1 MPDTPLEV
9 AAGLLLDGTG
19 KVLLA
24 SRPEDKPWPG
34 WWELPGGKIEP
45 GETPLQA
52 LTRELEEELGI
63 HITQSDP
70 WVTYTHAYTRRTVRL
85 HFHRVTAWHGELRG
99 LEGQTLSWIRPG
111 HDPLPA
117 RTLPAT
123 LPPLRWL
130 NLPDRYRLSAIGH
143 PQALPDFLAQLET
156 DLNNGLRLVQFREPG
171 WQGNNGSLEAA
182 FRAVLSK
189 CRRHGAACLV
199 NSCHPRHWAEEADG
213 MHLRARDAANWQE
226 TPPAETG
233 PLQQGLPGARRGGHY
248 LAMSTHNADELAL
261 ARQIGA
267 DFVVLGHVLDTP
279 SHPGEPGMGWEG
291 FNRLRM
297 DAGLPVFAIGG
308 QSDDTL
314 ATAQQHGAHG
324 IAMLRG
330 SAQES
335 R

>member
-1 MPDTPLEV
+1 MPDAPLEV

-19 KVLLA
+19 RVLLA

-52 LTRELEEELGI
+52 LRRELAEELDI

-85 HFHRVTAWHGELRG
+85 HFHRVTAWRGALRS

-123 LPPLRWL
+123 LPPLRWIT
-130 NLPDRYRLSAIGH
+130 LPDRYRLSAIGR
-143 PQALPDFLAQLET
+143 PQALPAFLAQLES
-156 DLNNGLRLVQFREPG
+156 DLNAGLRLVQFREPD
-171 WQGNNGSLEAA
+171 WQGDTASLEAA
-182 FRAVLSK
+182 FRAVLSC

-199 NSCHPRHWAEEADG
+199 NSRHPRHWAGQADG
-213 MHLRARDAANWQE
+213 VHLSARDALRWQE
-226 TPPAETG
+226 SAPAEAG
-233 PLQQGLPGARRGGHY
+233 PLQQGLPGARRGRHY
-248 LAMSTHNADELAL
+248 LAMSTHNAGELAL
-261 ARQIGA
+261 ARRIGA

-291 FNRLRM
+291 FDQLRVQ
-297 DAGLPVFAIGG
+297 AGLPVFAIGG
-308 QSDDTL
+308 QSQDTL
-314 ATAQQHGAHG
+314 AIAQRHGAHG
-324 IAMLRG
+324 VAMLRG
-330 SAQES
+330 WAQES
-335 R
+335 